1 MSRRGSPR
9 SVTTYISWPAK
20 VLVQEKQESV
30 CIWTSKA
37 PPSPPRVDAL
47 SISKLRTPLNAF
59 ACRYSP
65 TRKSGNLSPRNYD
78 GTMEETLQHEG
89 SRPPPSPR

>member
-1 MSRRGSPR
+1 MSRAGRRGSPR
-9 SVTTYISWPAK
+9 SVATYISWPAK

-47 SISKLRTPLNAF
+47 SFIHANLISKLRSSGPPL
-59 ACRYSP
+59 
-65 TRKSGNLSPRNYD
+65 
-78 GTMEETLQHEG
+78 
-89 SRPPPSPR
+89 